1 MYLNVQWIVGNVV
14 IYHDLHDSMSSGPF
28 LLSLERASRSQ
39 QACAGAQT
47 LRHHCT
53 TVRQVKLRVPCH

>member
-28 LLSLERASRSQ
+28 LLSLERAK
-39 QACAGAQT
+39 QACAGP
-47 LRHHCT
+47 RHSGT
-53 TVRQVKLRVPCH
+53 TCQGIQSVKLKVPCH